1 MLHLSLNNDT
11 MKILLTIIST
21 LLTSGLFSQVTVN
34 AMSLPDVG
42 DELDYTVFAEYQ
54 DTVSYRMSG
63 EDMEWSFDSF
73 NAVNSQTEV
82 YSDITT
88 TNFRDSFPE
97 ANILL
102 AFGGFESAAIKTDSS
117 LAIVGII
124 IEGIEGFGIEL
135 NVDLEEPFRLRETPF
150 EFGDIIEDAFEVEVG
165 ISASII
171 PGIDSFDIGIPNT
184 TIDSIRVTADF
195 YKKEEAIGWGTL
207 NIIGQEKE
215 VLQIQENSRTNT
227 TIEIGANLFG
237 NLIWIDAAAF
247 LGDMLDDF
255 GGNQTTV
262 SYKFLTASDKRSVI
276 EFEENRVV
284 DTLGNSMLVVNGRTS
299 AEFLSATQ
307 NIASHNFE
315 IEIYPNPADNYF
327 LISTQDILKSGRVSL
342 YTISGLL
349 VFSAHDIHTNNNI
362 DISSMIPGTYILHYN
377 SGEGSAVKKLIIE

>member
-1 MLHLSLNNDT
+1 
-11 MKILLTIIST
+11 
-21 LLTSGLFSQVTVN
+21 
-34 AMSLPDVG
+34 MSLPDVG

-97 ANILL
+97 ANMLL

-135 NVDLEEPFRLRETPF
+135 NVDLEEPFRLRKTPF

-184 TIDSIRVTADF
+184 TIDSIRVTTDF

-327 LISTQDILKSGRVSL
+327 HISTKDILKSGSVSL

-349 VFSAHDIHTNNNI
+349 VFSADDIATNDNI

-377 SGEGSAVKKLIIE
+377 SGEGDAVKKLIIE